1 MDNTEKLE
9 QLLREYGYPK
19 QAIHRFIQ
27 EVEELDF
34 EEVKKQIMP
43 YRDITAHRP

>member
-1 MDNTEKLE
+1 MDNKGKLE
-9 QLLREYGYPK
+9 QLLREYGYPQ

-27 EVEELDF
+27 EGEDLDF

-43 YRDITAHRP
+43 YRDITAHRS